1 MPKIHRHTL
10 IVYIEKVIISC
21 YLCSTP
27 ETQASFKK
35 TQTTLKKTQTTLK
48 KNSSVV
54 EKSINRAD
62 SESVES
68 FGML

>member
-1 MPKIHRHTL
+1 MRAYKNDKSMPKIHRHTL
-10 IVYIEKVIISC
+10 IVYIEKVII
-21 YLCSTP
+21 YLLFNARLGKNSNDV
-27 ETQASFKK
+27 E
-35 TQTTLKKTQTTLK
+35 
-48 KNSSVV
+48 KNSSDV

>member
-21 YLCSTP
+21 
-27 ETQASFKK
+27 F
-35 TQTTLKKTQTTLK
+35 
-48 KNSSVV
+48 
-54 EKSINRAD
+54 KSINRAD